1 MTETIPTNPILS
13 LDITSDQQTRLIA
26 LLTPQ
31 ATPEEPLTQQLLGAI
46 VAAKPR
52 VLINPPPVITKARKK
67 APTVAKAPRN
77 VAVSKPASAQSAL
90 E

>member
-1 MTETIPTNPILS
+1 MTETIPTNTVLS

-26 LLTPQ
+26 LLAPQ

-52 VLINPPPVITKARKK
+52 VLVSPSPALTKARKK
-67 APTVAKAPRN
+67 APTATKAPRK